1 MPIYEYQCKKCHHR
15 FERMQK
21 FSDPHV
27 TKCPKCKGAIEQL
40 ITAPAVHFKG
50 QGWYATDYNKKSL
63 ADISDGERQEKTV
76 EKRDK
81 DVTKAKKQTPP
92 K

>member
-1 MPIYEYQCKKCHHR
+1 
-15 FERMQK
+15 MQK

-63 ADISDGERQEKTV
+63 ADISEKTV